1 MSTERYKTSAS
12 FGTALPRSRGPR
24 RPFLWITGLTIGLL
38 LTGGTALVWGE
49 RIWALEQAQ
58 EAATRRA
65 NRLALDLAQSL
76 TLAQRA
82 IELSQATTVPPA
94 STAADDDGPFRQH
107 SALLSA
113 LALPIELHTLDI
125 TQAMPTTQGP
135 LPVTERWLAL
145 APQSAAAGDVL
156 PLVWPLSGRPHA
168 FQADLSLAALQARL
182 ERDRVAPGG
191 GTAVFRLDPDGR
203 VTVLA
208 RAPHDPSVMGLPLG
222 GPIARVLT
230 TQAKGSFAS
239 PGAIDG
245 IRRRTSFQRLP
256 APADS
261 LVVAYG
267 FAEADI
273 LATWSSR
280 WPWVALLAVVL
291 SLVVG
296 WVGWRLDR
304 SQARLARSEQRLRL
318 ALASGQV
325 WEWDVE
331 TGHVS
336 LPDSL
341 WRTLG
346 HDWPSRGELVPA
358 ISAAVWPDDLQ
369 TLQECLRRHFRNE
382 APLEAE
388 FRLCDVSGK
397 PHWFAIEGCAHRNA
411 AGRVTYVAGTAFETS
426 ERHRL
431 EEEQRQLLQHL
442 DTVANASAALAWTVD
457 ADQHPDWLNQA
468 WLNFTGRDLAAECAS
483 FWLDDV
489 HPEDRSRCEPIFND
503 AFASR
508 QPYSM
513 EYRLRRHDGQYR
525 WLHEQGRPRYD
536 ADHQFVGYVG
546 SSLDVTELREAQA
559 AAQERGAVLKQVFD
573 VLKDLLFV
581 VDSEEHFI
589 FFQAGAEDRLYRKPE
604 EFIGRTIGEIMPAHL
619 VDMFRVAMKQA
630 RHKGPQSMDY
640 ELDLP
645 GGQRHF
651 NARLAW
657 LADGQRCMF
666 LVRDVTE
673 QHAVEADHERLNDL
687 VLLLFR
693 LASRFINLPLQ
704 QMDDAVNTALG
715 DMGRAVR
722 ADRAYLFSYDQG
734 AGTASNTH
742 EWCAEGIAAQIADM
756 QNVPVQSLQQ
766 WHQMHLQG
774 QRVEVADVLALPES
788 ALKDF
793 LKVQGLRGLL
803 TLPLM
808 DGTSCLGFVGLDLVH
823 EARKFAQ
830 EEISL
835 LELFAQMLVNMH
847 LRAQSAAQVREMTE
861 HLEHMVEER
870 TQQLNNSV
878 QRLQTVNR
886 ELESF
891 NYSASHD
898 LRTPLR
904 GIEGFS
910 ALLLSE
916 YQEQFDER
924 GRDYLQRI
932 QHAAQHMSR
941 LVNDLLAYSRLQ
953 QMTERL
959 ESLNLG
965 AVVQEVLFQF
975 RDELA
980 ARRGHVDVD
989 VPEDLTVRADPQG
1002 LAIVLRNLIDNALKF
1017 TPAAQAPLIR
1027 IEAGP
1032 QADRVGLSVSDRGMG
1047 FDMHYRE
1054 HIFGMF
1060 QRLHRQDQIP
1070 GTGIGLALVKKAVD
1084 RMGGHITAVGTPGEG
1099 ARFDI
1104 DLPRG
1109 T

>member
-1 MSTERYKTSAS
+1 MSIERTTTPSSLDSEA
-12 FGTALPRSRGPR
+12 PVSRGPR
-24 RPFLWITGLTIGLL
+24 RPFLWITALTIFLL
-38 LTGGTALVWGE
+38 LTGGTAVVWGE

-58 EAATRRA
+58 EAAARRA
-65 NRLALDLAQSL
+65 TRLALDLAQSL

-82 IELSQATTVPPA
+82 IELAQSPSGTRASATPD
-94 STAADDDGPFRQH
+94 ADDTHRQS

-113 LALPIELHTLDI
+113 LALPVDLHTLDS
-125 TQAMPTTQGP
+125 TQPMLVSHGL
-135 LPVTERWLAL
+135 LPAPGRWLAL
-145 APQSAAAGDVL
+145 LPQTGATGDVL
-156 PLVWPLSGRPHA
+156 PLVWPSPGLPVS
-168 FQADLSLAALQARL
+168 FQADLSLAALRARL
-182 ERDRVAPGG
+182 QRDRVPSEG

-203 VTVLA
+203 VTVLV
-208 RAPHDPSVMGLPLG
+208 RAPHAPSLVGQPLDGL
-222 GPIARVLT
+222 IASTLT
-230 TQAKGSFAS
+230 SQAQGSFAS
-239 PGAIDG
+239 PPTIDG
-245 IRRRTSFQRLP
+245 VVWRTVFQRLP

-267 FAEADI
+267 FAEADV
-273 LATWSSR
+273 LAPWSNR

-291 SLVVG
+291 SLAVG

-304 SQARLARSEQRLRL
+304 SQARLASSEQRLRL

-325 WEWDVE
+325 WEWNVE

-336 LPDSL
+336 LPDNL

-346 HDWPSRGELVPA
+346 HDWPAQGDLVQT
-358 ISAAVWPDDLQ
+358 IRSVVWPGDLDG
-369 TLQECLRRHFRNE
+369 LRECLHRHFRDR
-382 APLEAE
+382 APLDTE
-388 FRLCDVSGK
+388 FRLTDVHGK
-397 PHWFAIEGCAHRNA
+397 PHWFAIEGRAHRNA
-411 AGRVTYVAGTAFETS
+411 AGRVTYVAGTAFETT

-457 ADQHPDWLNQA
+457 ANQHPDWLNQA
-468 WLNFTGRDLAAECAS
+468 WLAFTGRDLAAECAS

-489 HPEDRSRCEPIFND
+489 HPDDRVRCEQIFNE
-503 AFASR
+503 AFEAR

-525 WLHEQGRPRYD
+525 WLHEQGRPRHD
-536 ADHQFVGYVG
+536 ADHRFVGYVG

-581 VDSEEHFI
+581 LDSEERFV
-589 FFQAGAEDRLYRKPE
+589 FFQAGSEDRLYRKPE
-604 EFIGRTIGEIMPAHL
+604 EFIGRTVGEVMPAPL

-645 GGQRHF
+645 GGQHHF

-657 LADGQRCMF
+657 LTDGQRCMF

-673 QHAVEADHERLNDL
+673 QHAVQEDHERLNDL

-693 LASRFINLPLQ
+693 LASRFINLPLH
-704 QMDDAVNTALG
+704 QMGDAVNTALG
-715 DMGRAVR
+715 DVGTAVR
-722 ADRAYLFSYDQG
+722 ADRAYLFSYDHA

-742 EWCAEGIAAQIADM
+742 EWCAEGVPAQIADM
-756 QNVPVQSLQQ
+756 QDVPVQALEQ
-766 WHQMHLQG
+766 WYQMHLQG
-774 QRVEVADVLALPES
+774 QRVEVPDVLAMPES
-788 ALKDF
+788 ALKAF
-793 LKVQGLRGLL
+793 LLTQDLRGLL

-808 DGTSCLGFVGLDLVH
+808 NGASCLGFVGLDLVH

-861 HLEHMVEER
+861 RLEHMVEER

-910 ALLLSE
+910 ALLLAE
-916 YQEQFDER
+916 YQEQIDER
-924 GRDYLQRI
+924 GRDYLRRI
-932 QHAAQHMSR
+932 QHAAQHMSQ

-959 ESLNLG
+959 ESLPLG
-965 AVVQEVLFQF
+965 TAVQEVLYQF

-980 ARRGHVDVD
+980 ARRGHVDVH

-1002 LAIVLRNLIDNALKF
+1002 LAIVLRNLVDNALKF

-1032 QADRVGLSVSDRGMG
+1032 QADRVGLSVCDRGMG

-1109 T
+1109 S

>member
-1 MSTERYKTSAS
+1 MTTARTSTLSSRSAPPPK
-12 FGTALPRSRGPR
+12 ARRLR
-24 RPFLWITGLTIGLL
+24 RPFLWITALSIGLL
-38 LTGGTALVWGE
+38 LAGGTAVVWEE

-82 IELSQATTVPPA
+82 IELTPTPSDATPTPAEEQAH
-94 STAADDDGPFRQH
+94 RQH

-113 LALPIELHTLDI
+113 LALPVELHHQHNATALLVPPDGHP
-125 TQAMPTTQGP
+125 ASG
-135 LPVTERWLAL
+135 RWLAL
-145 APQSAAAGDVL
+145 APQSAAPGEVL
-156 PLVWPLSGRPHA
+156 PLVWSSPGGAHTSR
-168 FQADLSLAALQARL
+168 ADLSLAALQARL
-182 ERDRVAPGG
+182 ERDRAAPGG
-191 GTAVFRLDPDGR
+191 GTALFRLDPDGR

-208 RAPHDPSVMGLPLG
+208 RAPHDPSVVGKALDG
-222 GPIARVLT
+222 QIASILSSQHT
-230 TQAKGSFAS
+230 GSFAL
-239 PGAIDG
+239 PGAVDG
-245 IRRRTSFQRLP
+245 VVRRTAFQRLP

-267 FAEADI
+267 FAEADV
-273 LATWSSR
+273 LASWSSR
-280 WPWVALLAVVL
+280 WPWVALMAAVL
-291 SLVVG
+291 SAAMG

-304 SQARLARSEQRLRL
+304 SQARLAHSEQRLRL

-325 WEWDVE
+325 WEWDLE

-346 HDWPSRGELVPA
+346 HDWPAEGPLVQA
-358 ISAAVWPDDLQ
+358 IASVVWPDDLEG
-369 TLQECLRRHFRNE
+369 LRNSLRRHLRDQT
-382 APLEAE
+382 PLDTE
-388 FRLCDVSGK
+388 FRLKDAQGR
-397 PHWFAIEGCAHRNA
+397 PHWFAIEGRGHRNA
-411 AGRVTYVAGTAFETS
+411 AGRVTYVAGTAFETT
-426 ERHRL
+426 ERHQL

-581 VDSEEHFI
+581 VDSDERFV

-604 EFIGRTIGEIMPAHL
+604 DFIGRAVAEIMPAHL
-619 VDMFRVAMKQA
+619 VDMFRIAMKQA

-666 LVRDVTE
+666 LMRDVTE

-704 QMDDAVNTALG
+704 QMDDAVNSALG

-722 ADRAYLFSYDQG
+722 ADRAYLFSYDHA

-742 EWCAEGIAAQIADM
+742 EWCAEGVSAQIAEM
-756 QNVPVQSLQQ
+756 QDVPVQSLQQ
-766 WHQMHLQG
+766 WYQMHLQG
-774 QRVEVADVLALPES
+774 QRVEVPDVLTLRES

-793 LKVQGLRGLL
+793 LAAQGLRGVL

-808 DGTSCLGFVGLDLVH
+808 DGASCLGFIGLDLVH

-861 HLEHMVEER
+861 QLEHMVEER

-910 ALLLSE
+910 ALLLAE
-916 YQEQFDER
+916 YEEQIDER
-924 GRDYLQRI
+924 GRDYLRRI

-959 ESLNLG
+959 DSLNL
-965 AVVQEVLFQF
+965 AAAVQEVLYQF

-989 VPEDLTVRADPQG
+989 IPADLTVRADPQG

-1017 TPAAQAPLIR
+1017 TPATQAPLIR

-1047 FDMHYRE
+1047 FDAKYRE

-1109 T
+1109 S